1 MTEICS
7 DWTDANKEKFSC
19 MDSRGFVL
27 FPSENLGFIE
37 VRFYADMIRE
47 QTQGPRNMHLT

>member
-1 MTEICS
+1 
-7 DWTDANKEKFSC
+7 